1 MYLSMSVIFWKGERE
16 RERKGRK
23 REGRGYEKFADCGR
37 ERMIKGR
44 CKGSEERKERKQEGE
59 RRISKEGTRFACMIV
74 LNSQ

>member
-1 MYLSMSVIFWKGERE
+1 
-16 RERKGRK
+16 
-23 REGRGYEKFADCGR
+23 
-37 ERMIKGR
+37 MIKGR